1 MKHRIKASHRSS
13 CFSLLSGL
21 CALLAISS
29 LTQAQVSGSLSGKV
43 EDATG
48 AVVSGAKITVKSLE
62 TGAARIAATDAAGN
76 FRIPSLPLGPQEV
89 KAEKTGFKAVVR
101 TGINLAVGQEAVVNL
116 SLEVGE
122 IVQRVTVSEEAPV
135 VNTTTASVS
144 GVVGEREVK
153 ELPLN
158 GRSFDNLITL
168 NPGAINYTSMKSAN
182 TTTSDGSSF
191 SVAGRRP
198 QDNLFLLNG
207 IEYTGS
213 SQLAVTPGGVSGYLL
228 GIDAVREFNLLT
240 DTYGAEYGKRAGGQV
255 VVVTQ
260 SGTNAVHG
268 SVFEFLRN
276 SALDEPGIFDLGTVP
291 PFRRNQFGGAL
302 GGPLKK
308 DRLFLFGNYEGYR
321 QSLAVSSVSVV
332 PDEQARQ
339 GLLPNSSGVYT
350 QVQGLDRRMLP
361 FTTLWPQPNGPE
373 LLVSGQPT
381 GTKKA
386 YYYPKETRHEDFGTL
401 RGDYNPRDQDRLS
414 AAYTIDRGH
423 SVIPLADPLFASAL
437 RLSAQVAS
445 LEETHV
451 ISPRILN
458 TFRAGFS
465 RATFNYDSAT
475 LAAFS
480 PSLSFVKGGDPGG
493 IAIGGGAVATA
504 ITSAGGNINAGVWN
518 RRNLFTYTDGV
529 QIAQGIHQVSAGVWF
544 QRVQDNED
552 IASRRL
558 GMATFAT
565 LTTFLQGTLTN
576 FQVVPNHNELGW
588 RSLFGAWYIQD
599 AIKVRHN
606 LTFQAGLRQEFTTG
620 WNELSGR
627 AANYVTD
634 ASGVLLTTPRLGGS
648 AFTENNGT
656 RLFGPRVGIAWD
668 LFGNGKT
675 AVRAG
680 YGTYYSLIDAL
691 SFLLSSLPPYN
702 GSVSF
707 TGSLPPLLPITP
719 NVPAPPAC
727 VNGPTPACTVY
738 APQGV
743 QADAKTLTVE
753 EWNLTVE
760 QQLSRNMAL
769 RVAYVGS
776 HGYHGLL
783 NIDPNTVPSQICA
796 AAGGCTAGGTGT
808 LRTTVTQGSRYI
820 PVAPARPNPN
830 LSAGFF

>member
-1 MKHRIKASHRSS
+1 MRSVNS
-13 CFSLLSGL
+13 TCSPTPT
-21 CALLAISS
+21 APNM
-29 LTQAQVSGSLSGKV
+29 GS
-43 EDATG
+43 E
-48 AVVSGAKITVKSLE
+48 
-62 TGAARIAATDAAGN
+62 
-76 FRIPSLPLGPQEV
+76 
-89 KAEKTGFKAVVR
+89 
-101 TGINLAVGQEAVVNL
+101 QEA
-116 SLEVGE
+116 
-122 IVQRVTVSEEAPV
+122 
-135 VNTTTASVS
+135 
-144 GVVGEREVK
+144 K
-153 ELPLN
+153 
-158 GRSFDNLITL
+158 
-168 NPGAINYTSMKSAN
+168 
-182 TTTSDGSSF
+182 
-191 SVAGRRP
+191 
-198 QDNLFLLNG
+198 
-207 IEYTGS
+207 
-213 SQLAVTPGGVSGYLL
+213 
-228 GIDAVREFNLLT
+228 
-240 DTYGAEYGKRAGGQV
+240 
-255 VVVTQ
+255 
-260 SGTNAVHG
+260 
-268 SVFEFLRN
+268 
-276 SALDEPGIFDLGTVP
+276 
-291 PFRRNQFGGAL
+291 L

-308 DRLFLFGNYEGYR
+308 DRLFLFGNYEGFR
-321 QSLAVSSVSVV
+321 QSLAVSNVSVV
-332 PDEQARQ
+332 PDDQARL

-350 QVQGLDRRMLP
+350 QVPGLNQAMLP
-361 FTTLWPQPNGPE
+361 FASLWPQPNGEE

-680 YGTYYSLIDAL
+680 YGIHYSLIDAL
-691 SFLLSSLPPYN
+691 SFLLSALPPYN
-702 GSVSF
+702 GSLAF
-707 TGSLPPLLPITP
+707 TGSLPSLLPITP
-719 NVPAPPAC
+719 NVPAPPSC
-727 VNGPTPACTVY
+727 GPNAPARCTTY

-743 QADAKTLTVE
+743 QADAKTLAVQ
-753 EWNLTVE
+753 EWNFTVE
-760 QQLSRNMAL
+760 QQLSRNTAL
-769 RVAYVGS
+769 RVGYVGS

-796 AAGGCTAGGTGT
+796 NPGGCVNGA
-808 LRTTVTQGSRYI
+808 VPQGSRYN
-820 PVAPARPNPN
+820 PGGARPNPY
-830 LSAGFF
+830 LSAGFFWFTEGNSSYNALQLDLSRRLSRGLQFRADYTWSKNLDLNSGLTGAQAQNQAQMILDRNDLRRDWGPSALNITSEASLSVTYELPFGGPARKGGVAGEKLLRGWQVNGIATLLTGFPFTPQVGSNRSGDGNTRNPDRPSLNPSFAGSVVPGKQAQWFNPNAFVLTAVGSYGNLGRGVFTGPGLADLDLSVFKNTVLSERVNLQFRSEFFNLLNRTNLGTPNATVFSGSSISPSAGLITTLATTPRQIQFGLKLIF